1 MPSTSTL
8 TLTLP
13 ATPFRPATR
22 LSATQRNAL
31 VAAAVVVLHVLA
43 IWALQTGLLVRALAV
58 VVPVQILSEF
68 IDPPKPVEP
77 PPAAQPPPPQVK
89 PQVTPKEPVK
99 PAALAP
105 QLVAIA
111 DPTPAPNAPVGVTT
125 PQPPPPPIAAPVAAA
140 PAPAP
145 PTPPAPPRVELPSS
159 DADYLH
165 NPKPVY
171 PAISKRLNEQG
182 KVLVRVL
189 IGEDGRPQKAEI
201 RQSSGF
207 DRLDQSALNAIQQWR
222 FVPGKRGGVAEAM
235 WHIVPVNFVL
245 E

>member
-1 MPSTSTL
+1 MPTM
-8 TLTLP
+8 LTLP
-13 ATPFRPATR
+13 STPVQGAAR
-22 LSATQRNAL
+22 LSATQRHTL
-31 VAAAVVVLHVLA
+31 VALAVVVFHVLA
-43 IWALQTGLLVRALAV
+43 IWALQTGLLVRALQV
-58 VVPVQILSEF
+58 MVPVQILSEF

-77 PPAAQPPPPQVK
+77 PPPTPPPQVK
-89 PQVTPKEPVK
+89 QQVKSKEVAK
-99 PAALAP
+99 PAVLAP
-105 QLVAIA
+105 QLLAIA

-125 PQPPPPPIAAPVAAA
+125 PPPPPPPIAAPVAAA

-145 PTPPAPPRVELPSS
+145 LAPPAPPRVELPSS

-171 PAISKRLNEQG
+171 PPMSKRLNEQG

-189 IGEDGRPQKAEI
+189 IGEDGKPQKAEI

-207 DRLDQSALNAIQQWR
+207 DRLDQSALNAILQWR
-222 FVPGKRGGVAEAM
+222 FVPGKRGGVVEAM
-235 WHIVPVNFVL
+235 WHIVPINFVL

>member
-1 MPSTSTL
+1 MPTM
-8 TLTLP
+8 LTLP
-13 ATPFRPATR
+13 STPVQGAAR
-22 LSATQRNAL
+22 LSATRRNTL
-31 VAAAVVVLHVLA
+31 VAVAVVVFHVLA
-43 IWALQTGLLVRALAV
+43 IWALQTGLLVRALQV
-58 VVPVQILSEF
+58 MVPVQILSEF

-77 PPAAQPPPPQVK
+77 PPPTPPPQVK
-89 PQVTPKEPVK
+89 QQVKSKEVAK
-99 PAALAP
+99 PAVLAP
-105 QLVAIA
+105 QLLAIA

-125 PQPPPPPIAAPVAAA
+125 PPPPPPPIAAPVAAA

-145 PTPPAPPRVELPSS
+145 LAPPAPPRVELPSS

-171 PAISKRLNEQG
+171 PPMSKRLNEQG

-189 IGEDGRPQKAEI
+189 IGEDGKPQKAEI

-207 DRLDQSALNAIQQWR
+207 DRLDQSALNAILQWR
-222 FVPGKRGGVAEAM
+222 FVPGKRGGVVEAM
-235 WHIVPVNFVL
+235 WHIVPINFVL